1 MAKII
6 KSFVD
11 YIAKV
16 PNSQKLQIELSELL
30 VEWCVKEKRTYL
42 KNRIELKLAGL
53 YLEIGDPSKA
63 TGIIDPILS

>member
-16 PNSQKLQIELSELL
+16 PNSQTLQIELSELL

-53 YLEIGDPSKA
+53 YL
-63 TGIIDPILS
+63 

>member
-53 YLEIGDPSKA
+53 YL
-63 TGIIDPILS
+63 